1 MLSFQTFV
9 FPIFMNRNS
18 IHLFLVLLFSTLSPQ
33 LSAQTNPET
42 EIRAIWLTTN
52 WQLDWPSN
60 NYSAEAQQ
68 KELIDILNQ
77 IQQANFNTI
86 FFQVRIRGD
95 VFYPSSIEPMSPFFL
110 KNIQSNYNIPYDP
123 LEFVIKECHKRGI
136 QCHAWF
142 VTFPVGNT
150 KQVQAQGR
158 ASVVKNRPDLC
169 KLYRGEWYL
178 DPGNPLTRHYIL
190 SLVDEIVSRYD
201 IDGIHFDYIRYPEDA
216 TKFPDSDTFRKYA
229 QGQSIEEWR
238 RGNINN
244 IVSSIYSEV
253 KQRKPWVQ
261 VSCSPI
267 GRYKALNPR
276 KGTWTAYESVHQD
289 AGLWMEEGI
298 MDAIYP
304 MMYYNELDFGR
315 YVNEWEKKSKGRFV
329 VPGLAAYRLM
339 QEEGNWQTR
348 DLTEQ
353 IDFIR
358 SNFSSGMAF
367 YRAGNILNNTK
378 NIKNI
383 IRENYFKYPAKLPP
397 MTWLKTTPPSTPIN
411 LKVYKEGEYVAIEWN
426 ASNNEQQTYT
436 LYESY
441 YKGIDTKNPQNI
453 VMTRINGNKIYL
465 KAKEE
470 EVGVYYTVTATDR
483 YNNESFATY
492 PAFYILSPTLE
503 K

>member
-1 MLSFQTFV
+1 MNLS
-9 FPIFMNRNS
+9 IIR
-18 IHLFLVLLFSTLSPQ
+18 LVLILLFSTTFGQ
-33 LSAQTNPET
+33 ISAQTDPET

-60 NYSAEAQQ
+60 IYSVEAQQ
-68 KELIDILNQ
+68 NELIDILNQ
-77 IQQANFNTI
+77 IQQANFNTV

-95 VFYPSSIEPMSPFFL
+95 VFYPSNIEPMSPFFF
-110 KNIQSNYNIPYDP
+110 KNVQSAYNVPYDP
-123 LEFVIKECHKRGI
+123 LEFALKECHRRGL

-142 VTFPVGNT
+142 VTFPVGT
-150 KQVQAQGR
+150 PKQVQAQGY
-158 ASVVKNRPDLC
+158 ASVVKKKPELC

-190 SLVDEIVSRYD
+190 SLVDEIVTRYD
-201 IDGIHFDYIRYPEDA
+201 IDGIHFDYIRYPENA
-216 TKFPDSDTFRKYA
+216 AKFPDSDTFRKY
-229 QGQSIEEWR
+229 GRGETLEEWR
-238 RGNINN
+238 RNNINDLVRN
-244 IVSSIYSEV
+244 IYSEV
-253 KQRKPWVQ
+253 KNRKPWVQ

-298 MDAIYP
+298 MDAVYP
-304 MMYYNELDFGR
+304 MMYYNESEFGQ

-339 QEEGNWQTR
+339 QEEGNWRTN
-348 DLTEQ
+348 DLTDQ

-358 SNFSSGMAF
+358 SNFSAGMAF

-383 IRENYFKYPAKLPP
+383 ISQNYFQYPAKLPP
-397 MTWLKTTPPSTPIN
+397 MSWLKTTLPSNPIN
-411 LKVYKEGEYVAIEWN
+411 LKVYKEEEYVAIEWD

-436 LYESY
+436 LYQSY
-441 YKGIDTKNPQNI
+441 SKDIDIKNPQNI
-453 VMTRINGNKIYL
+453 VMTRIDGNKIYL
-465 KAKEE
+465 RTKEE
-470 EVGVYYTVTATDR
+470 ESGVYYTITATDR
-483 YNNESFATY
+483 YNNESLATY